1 MNGRSDFNF
10 YSYGD
15 DYEVCKD
22 IKAFLNDIFNKK

>member
-1 MNGRSDFNF
+1 MDEVVLFFG
-10 YSYGD
+10 YGD